1 MPQDDLGATLD
12 ELQSLVAGV
21 GVGNAALPKPCV
33 AGSNPAGGTTRMGPG
48 WPSDATPLWSLFW
61 SLCWSRSCLWRSG
74 VTVALWAAWRAVVM
88 VCPVRVMRQVAVLVC
103 LL

>member
-33 AGSNPAGGTTRMGPG
+33 AGSNPAGGTSQNCDRLT
-48 WPSDATPLWSLFW
+48 SDFGA
-61 SLCWSRSCLWRSG
+61 RR
-74 VTVALWAAWRAVVM
+74 
-88 VCPVRVMRQVAVLVC
+88 
-103 LL
+103 